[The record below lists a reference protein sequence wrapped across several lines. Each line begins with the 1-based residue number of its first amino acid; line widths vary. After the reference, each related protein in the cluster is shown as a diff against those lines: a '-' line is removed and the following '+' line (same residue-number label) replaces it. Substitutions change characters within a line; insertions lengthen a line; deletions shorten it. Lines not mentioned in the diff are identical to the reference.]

1 MTLRD
6 IWCILYMQQKQMAV
20 GIGLPWGDFSL
31 QVILPHSGVNPFAWN
46 KTQEGLLHEFLLLG
60 TDLFV
65 PELLSSPFRLTFSS
79 SYSSK
84 HRFIPRGQMIK
95 HRIIKYHFIVQVW
108 VSLLSLFVILSF
120 FQVSWWALHHAT
132 RWKILINVYTKVRM
146 ATVKADYWPAII
158 SSLAPLDIPHY
169 ACNFPLSKAS
179 GLRLNRCGFIVHRS

>member
-1 MTLRD
+1 M
-6 IWCILYMQQKQMAV
+6 
-20 GIGLPWGDFSL
+20 
-31 QVILPHSGVNPFAWN
+31 
-46 KTQEGLLHEFLLLG
+46 LHEFLLLR

-65 PELLSSPFRLTFSS
+65 RELLSSPFRLTFSS

-95 HRIIKYHFIVQVW
+95 PLIMKYHLLVQVW
-108 VSLLSLFVILSF
+108 VGLLSLFVILSF

-132 RWKILINVYTKVRM
+132 RWKILINVYTKVRI
-146 ATVKADYWPAII
+146 AAVKTDYWPAII

-169 ACNFPLSKAS
+169 ACNFPLSKAP